1 MDMKTALLL
10 SLSAAVL
17 AVEVHPEPGMN
28 LDPTSFT
35 DVRLVLGVAAPITEA
50 EAVGVRYE
58 ADPAIAPHVGLQWVH
73 GVAGDSYGAALGLEL
88 AYDDHRGHVSRA
100 TGVQTVYGTGAT
112 TLRAVTIG
120 ALPKLVLRPGYN
132 DPFDW
137 APGTVQVELAPVL
150 AAGVGY
156 AHIGGSERSGAT
168 AVLRWGA
175 RLDTVWTLENRWQVG
190 LSLAWEAVEAE
201 PSLDGDDDTSIS
213 GSGIC
218 GGLILGRRM

>member
-1 MDMKTALLL
+1 MKTALLL
-10 SLSAAVL
+10 ALSATAM

-35 DVRLVLGVAAPITEA
+35 DVRLALGVAAPITEA
-50 EAVGVRYE
+50 EAVAVRYE
-58 ADPAIAPHVGLQWVH
+58 ADPAFGPHIGLQWVQ
-73 GVAGDSYGAALGLEL
+73 GLGGDSFGAALGLEL

-120 ALPKLVLRPGYN
+120 VLPKLVLRPSYN

-137 APGTVQVELAPVL
+137 APGSVQVELAPVL
-150 AAGVGY
+150 AAGIGY
-156 AHIGGSERSGAT
+156 AHIGGSERSSAT

-175 RLDTVWTLENRWQVG
+175 RLDVVWTLENRWQAG
-190 LSLAWEAVEAE
+190 LSLGWESVEAE
-201 PSLDGDDDTSIS
+201 PSLDGDDDCSIS
-213 GSGIC
+213 GDGIC